1 MVVEIT
7 TSYFDNLET
16 VYEVLSRL
24 CDIKD
29 WLQLSAFVCV
39 VDHGHEGLMETQGA
53 IRWPSHND
61 GRFALVVYAL

>member
-1 MVVEIT
+1 M
-7 TSYFDNLET
+7 
-16 VYEVLSRL
+16 LSRL

-39 VDHGHEGLMETQGA
+39 VDHGHEGLMETQRA

-61 GRFALVVYAL
+61 GRFAFVFYAL